1 MTRRLPLDFS
11 MHHGYSQDSG
21 NPVTQVAP
29 LMTQAHPVPTP
40 ITSLTA
46 KKRPAVLYAIRLL
59 LLFCMLLVTAQVWSA
74 WSARQNRLDEHA
86 AATSN
91 MAKALAAQAESSV
104 RIVETV
110 LAGVV
115 ERVEHDGV
123 TLAASDRLRS
133 HMRNMVLQV
142 KELHSL
148 SMYGAAGSWLVS
160 SVERPLPG
168 TYADRDYFQFHLN
181 NRSRN
186 AYIGKPFRSSL
197 NGVWL
202 LPVSRRLDHPD
213 GSFAGV
219 ALGAI
224 QVAYFAEL
232 YESFDVGQEGV
243 VMLAR
248 DDGTLIYRRPF
259 NEKLIATS
267 IADGPV
273 FTMYRSSGPVGT
285 AMLRSRIDGVVR
297 LYSYRHLD
305 TLPLIVATAQSKK
318 EILAEW
324 EQSTLF
330 MTGATVLVVV
340 LLAGVGARLVRQ
352 IMIRDQL
359 EAELRMAEEH
369 LQERNQELTVL
380 ATRDGLT
387 GLANRRHFE
396 ETLRL
401 ELKRAGRTGA
411 PLSLVLLDVDF
422 FKKYN
427 DRYGH
432 VAGDDCLRQVAAAL
446 RGGLAR
452 PTDLAARYGGEEFAV
467 ILPATGQVGARYVA
481 ERLRLAV
488 MDLGIAHAANPPG
501 LVTISAGA
509 CTFQG
514 KPGEDDDPDA
524 FVRQADA
531 LLYRAKAEGRNR
543 VATDPGNT
551 GAAPPEFT
559 I

>member
-1 MTRRLPLDFS
+1 MT
-11 MHHGYSQDSG
+11 HQ
-21 NPVTQVAP
+21 
-29 LMTQAHPVPTP
+29 HPASTP

-46 KKRPAVLYAIRLL
+46 KRRPAVWYAIRLL
-59 LLFCMLLVTAQVWSA
+59 LLFCALLVAAQVWSA
-74 WSARQNRLDEHA
+74 WSARQTRLEEHA

-91 MAKALAAQAESSV
+91 MANALAAQAESTV

-123 TLAASDRLRS
+123 TPRARARLRS

-148 SMYGAAGSWLVS
+148 SMYDVGGNWLVS

-168 TYADRDYFQFHLN
+168 SYADRDYFQFHLN

-197 NGVWL
+197 SGEWL
-202 LPVSRRLDHPD
+202 LPVSRRLDKPD

-219 ALGAI
+219 ALGTI
-224 QVAYFAEL
+224 QIAYFADL

-248 DDGTLIYRRPF
+248 DDGTLIYRRPVK
-259 NEKLIATS
+259 EELIATS

-273 FTMYRSSGPVGT
+273 FTMYRATGPVGT
-285 AMLRSRIDGVVR
+285 AMLRSKIDGVVR
-297 LYSYRHLD
+297 LYSYRHLS
-305 TLPLIVATAQSKK
+305 TLPLLVATAQSKK

-324 EQSTLF
+324 QQSTLL
-330 MTGATVLVVV
+330 MTGVTVLVVL

-359 EAELRMAEEH
+359 EAELRIAKEH
-369 LQERNQELTVL
+369 LQDHNQELTVL
-380 ATRDGLT
+380 ASRDGLT

-401 ELKRAGRTGA
+401 EMKRAGRTGA

-427 DRYGH
+427 DHYGH
-432 VAGDDCLRQVAAAL
+432 VAGDDCLRRVAAAL

-467 ILPATGQVGARYVA
+467 VLPATSEAGARYVA
-481 ERLRLAV
+481 ERLRLAI
-488 MDLGIAHAANPPG
+488 MALGIAHAGNPHG
-501 LVTISAGA
+501 VVTISAGA
-509 CTFQG
+509 CSFHG

-524 FVRQADA
+524 LVRQADA

-543 VATDPGNT
+543 VAAGPGNA
-551 GAAPPEFT
+551 GAASAFAE
-559 I
+559 

>member
-1 MTRRLPLDFS
+1 
-11 MHHGYSQDSG
+11 
-21 NPVTQVAP
+21 
-29 LMTQAHPVPTP
+29 MTQLHPAPTP

-59 LLFCMLLVTAQVWSA
+59 LLFCILLVAAQVWSA
-74 WSARQNRLDEHA
+74 WSARQSRLDEHA

-91 MAKALAAQAESSV
+91 MANALAAQAESTV

-115 ERVEHDGV
+115 ERVEHDGLSPV
-123 TLAASDRLRS
+123 ASDRLRS
-133 HMRNMVLQV
+133 HMRNMALQV
-142 KELHSL
+142 KELHGL
-148 SMYGAAGSWLVS
+148 FVFDADGRRLVS
-160 SVERPLPG
+160 SAELSIG
-168 TYADRDYFQFHLN
+168 ESYADREYFQFHQN
-181 NRSRN
+181 HRSRDT
-186 AYIGKPFRSSL
+186 YLGKPVRSRSS
-197 NGVWL
+197 GVWV

-213 GSFAGV
+213 GTFAGV
-219 ALGAI
+219 ALGTI
-224 QVAYFAEL
+224 QIAFFADL

-248 DDGTLIYRRPF
+248 DDGTLIYRRPL
-259 NEKLIATS
+259 NEKLIGTS
-267 IADGPV
+267 IANGPV

-285 AMLRSRIDGVVR
+285 AMLRSKIDGVVR
-297 LYSYRHLD
+297 LYSYRHLGAV
-305 TLPLIVATAQSKK
+305 PLVVATAQSKK

-324 EQSTLF
+324 EQSTLV
-330 MTGATVLVVV
+330 MTGATVLVVL

-359 EAELRMAEEH
+359 EAELRIAEEH

-427 DRYGH
+427 DHYGH

-509 CTFQG
+509 CTFHG
-514 KPGEDDDPDA
+514 KPGEDEDPDA

-543 VATDPGNT
+543 VATESGDSGM
-551 GAAPPEFT
+551 APPAA

>member
-1 MTRRLPLDFS
+1 MTK
-11 MHHGYSQDSG
+11 Q
-21 NPVTQVAP
+21 
-29 LMTQAHPVPTP
+29 HPASTP

-59 LLFCMLLVTAQVWSA
+59 LLFCMLLIAAQVWSA
-74 WSARQNRLDEHA
+74 WSARQSRLDEHA
-86 AATSN
+86 VATSN
-91 MAKALAAQAESSV
+91 MAKALAAQAESTV
-104 RIVETV
+104 RIVDTV

-115 ERVEHDGV
+115 ERVEHDG
-123 TLAASDRLRS
+123 LSPASSERLRS

-142 KELHSL
+142 KELHGL
-148 SMYGAAGSWLVS
+148 FVYGPDGSWLVS
-160 SVERPLPG
+160 SVEGPIG
-168 TYADRDYFQFHLN
+168 ANNADREYFQYHLN

-186 AYIGKPFRSSL
+186 TYIGKPIRSRST
-197 NGVWL
+197 GVWI
-202 LPVSRRLDHPD
+202 LPVSRRLDNPD

-219 ALGAI
+219 ALGTI
-224 QVAYFAEL
+224 QIAFFAEL
-232 YESFDVGQEGV
+232 YESFDVGTEGV
-243 VMLAR
+243 VFLAR
-248 DDGTLIYRRPF
+248 DDGSLIYRRPF
-259 NEKLIATS
+259 NDKLIATS
-267 IADGPV
+267 VANGPI
-273 FTMYRSSGPVGT
+273 FQMYRSSGPVGT
-285 AMLRSRIDGVVR
+285 AMLRSKIDGVVR
-297 LYSYRHLD
+297 LYSYRHLGS
-305 TLPLIVATAQSKK
+305 LPLIVATAQSKK

-324 EQSTLF
+324 EQSTLI
-330 MTGATVLVVV
+330 MTGATVLVVL

-359 EAELRMAEEH
+359 EAELRIAEEH

-427 DRYGH
+427 DHYGH

-446 RGGLAR
+446 RGGLSR
-452 PTDLAARYGGEEFAV
+452 PTDLAVRYGGEEFAV
-467 ILPATGQVGARYVA
+467 VLPATGQVGARYVA
-481 ERLRLAV
+481 ERLRLAI

-501 LVTISAGA
+501 IVTISAGA
-509 CTFQG
+509 CTFHG
-514 KPGEDDDPDA
+514 RPGEDDDPES

-543 VATDPGNT
+543 VAAADPGDSS
-551 GAAPPEFT
+551 AAPPAA

>member
-1 MTRRLPLDFS
+1 MIL
-11 MHHGYSQDSG
+11 
-21 NPVTQVAP
+21 
-29 LMTQAHPVPTP
+29 AHPAPTP

-46 KKRPAVLYAIRLL
+46 KKRPAVLYAIRLM
-59 LLFCMLLVTAQVWSA
+59 LLFCALLAAAQVWSA
-74 WSARQNRLDEHA
+74 WSARQSRLDEHA

-91 MAKALAAQAESSV
+91 MAKALAAQAESTV
-104 RIVETV
+104 RIVDTV

-123 TLAASDRLRS
+123 TLAASERLRS
-133 HMRNMVLQV
+133 HMRNMALQV

-148 SMYGAAGSWLVS
+148 SIYDADGRWLVTS
-160 SVERPLPG
+160 AERLLPG
-168 TYADRDYFQFHLN
+168 SYAEHDYFQFHLN

-197 NGVWL
+197 TGVWL

-219 ALGAI
+219 ALGTI
-224 QVAYFAEL
+224 QIAYFAEL

-259 NEKLIATS
+259 NEKLIGTS

-285 AMLRSRIDGVVR
+285 AMLRSKIDGVVR
-297 LYSYRHLD
+297 LYSYRHLNA
-305 TLPLIVATAQSKK
+305 LPLIVATAQSRK

-324 EQSTLF
+324 QQSTLF
-330 MTGATVLVVV
+330 MSGATVLVVL

-359 EAELRMAEEH
+359 EAELRIAEEH

-396 ETLRL
+396 DTLRL
-401 ELKRAGRTGA
+401 ELNRAGRTGA
-411 PLSLVLLDVDF
+411 PLSLVLLDV
-422 FKKYN
+422 N
-427 DRYGH
+427 DHYGH

-446 RGGLAR
+446 RGGLTR

-467 ILPATGQVGARYVA
+467 VLPATGQSGARYVA

-488 MDLGIAHAANPPG
+488 LDLGIAHAANPPG
-501 LVTISAGA
+501 LVSISAGT
-509 CTFQG
+509 CTFHG
-514 KPGEDDDPDA
+514 KPCEDDDPEA

-543 VATDPGNT
+543 VAADSDTT
-551 GAAPPEFT
+551 GTAPSEFS